1 VQPYFIWN
9 NVDSRSMGLVV
20 TSYPPIIRPPER
32 IIQQTIP
39 GRAGSV
45 ILTEGANVYEAYIKS
60 FVIGLKPGAPAQ
72 PVINWLRGQGRAVFG
87 NEPDFAYTGRIISAV
102 QFDKVGQWLMKSA
115 GVQLLTQPFK
125 TRAVPEENLSVTGAS
140 TSIYNPGD
148 VGASPRILLTY
159 TGSVE
164 ISIGDTTMALSNVAA
179 PLVID
184 CDAGMITLTDGT
196 PWLGSWSGD
205 FLKIPAGN
213 STLTLS
219 QPAAQLTITP
229 RWRWL

>member
-1 VQPYFIWN
+1 MQPYFIWN
-9 NVDSRSMGLVV
+9 NVDSRSMGVIV

-39 GRAGSV
+39 GRPGSL
-45 ILTEGANVYEAYIKS
+45 ILTEGSNVYDAYIKS
-60 FVIGLKPGAPAQ
+60 FVIGLRPGVSAQ
-72 PVINWLRGQGRAVFG
+72 PVINWLRRSGRAIFG
-87 NEPDFAYTGRIISAV
+87 NEPDFAYTGSIISAV
-102 QFDKVGQWLMKSA
+102 QFDKIGQWSMKSA
-115 GVQLLTQPFK
+115 GVQMLTQPFK
-125 TRAVPEENLSVTGAS
+125 MRAVTEDRLTVTGAS

-148 VGASPRILLTY
+148 VGASPRIRLDY

-164 ISIGDTTMALSNVAA
+164 ISVGDTTMALSNVAA